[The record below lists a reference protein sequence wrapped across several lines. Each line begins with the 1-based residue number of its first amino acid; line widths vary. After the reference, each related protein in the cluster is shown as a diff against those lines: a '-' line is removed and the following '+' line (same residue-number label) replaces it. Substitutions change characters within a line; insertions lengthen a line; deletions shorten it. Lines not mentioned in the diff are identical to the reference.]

1 MAAARLTVALFAKA
15 ILDYRKFLPEPPNEF
30 RDPDLFRLLNEFH
43 FVRWHP
49 DYEERHDEIRN
60 QIKTESIL
68 SRAELAVEDPYE
80 RLRQYAG
87 ELLIWVRRENAA
99 PYILTLLND
108 ENEFVRG
115 ETARTLSQFRC
126 DSCVARLIELA
137 TIDCSP
143 FVRGCAASGL
153 GGQNPIKSIPVL
165 IQLLDNDHEACETG
179 HTPSGCA
186 ATALDEMM
194 ETEWTQKRLNGG
206 LRGLNP
212 DGTDLTALREQSL
225 LFLKHCQQRNESR

>member
-1 MAAARLTVALFAKA
+1 M
-15 ILDYRKFLPEPPNEF
+15 DYRKFLPEPPSEC

-49 DYEERHDEIRN
+49 DYEDRRDELRN
-60 QIKTESIL
+60 QIKMESIL
-68 SRAELAVEDPYE
+68 SRAELAIEDPYE
-80 RLRQYAG
+80 CLRRYAG

-99 PYILTLLND
+99 PFILKLLND

-115 ETARTLSQFRC
+115 ETARTLSQMRC
-126 DSCVARLIELA
+126 DSCLQRLIELA
-137 TIDCSP
+137 TTDCSP
-143 FVRGCAASGL
+143 FVRGCAVSGL

-165 IQLLDNDHEACETG
+165 IEILDNDHEACETG

-194 ETEWTQKRLNGG
+194 ETEWTQRRFDGG
-206 LRGLNP
+206 LRSLNP
-212 DGTDLTALREQSL
+212 DGIDLTALREQAL
-225 LFLKHCQQRNESR
+225 LFLSHCQQRNEGK